1 MYPKIL
7 HMSSKHG
14 RSKFYGEM
22 ARHFFPLFS
31 LLEPNLRLF
40 ANWPLALFTEHLYI
54 LVEINF
60 TQNKICQTVVF
71 SVRL

>member
-1 MYPKIL
+1 MHYKIL

-14 RSKFYGEM
+14 HRKFYGKM
-22 ARHFFPLFS
+22 ADIFFPLFS

-40 ANWPLALFTEHLYI
+40 ANWPLALFIEHLHI